1 MGGATLGLS
10 TRFSDGEDTL
20 TSSTSAL
27 MPPQTCSQQPS
38 LEDLQSLTGL
48 VNHLAEAHPED
59 DEVLELRD
67 KMMGVLLGECE
78 AQGQSMPDM
87 FEELEGIERN

>member
-1 MGGATLGLS
+1 MVVPAHSHPVNGN
-10 TRFSDGEDTL
+10 RFRL
-20 TSSTSAL
+20 TDI
-27 MPPQTCSQQPS
+27 S

-67 KMMGVLLGECE
+67 KMMGVLRGECE
-78 AQGQSMPDM
+78 AQGQSMPDI
-87 FEELEGIERN
+87 FEEHERIEHN